1 MWNLTLK
8 IKAAH
13 LEKGA
18 PLHFTGLR
26 IQFIWVALFAA
37 KARKG
42 SRPAVASNCRIPAL
56 RPTRFLVYCQE
67 PVLRKDIKQ

>member
-37 KARKG
+37 KALIGHSKM
-42 SRPAVASNCRIPAL
+42 
-56 RPTRFLVYCQE
+56 F
-67 PVLRKDIKQ
+67 

>member
-1 MWNLTLK
+1 MRFLLYFEIYRVGGSISQIMWNLTLK

-37 KARKG
+37 KAP
-42 SRPAVASNCRIPAL
+42 SRS
-56 RPTRFLVYCQE
+56 
-67 PVLRKDIKQ
+67 